1 MLLVLGDVGDVTNR
15 PDGIAVPRDHT
26 RNRTTA
32 NLFRVQQFDLK
43 TFAQPRLPMRIGA
56 ALPAP
61 ASGSPALCGSIIL

>member
-15 PDGIAVPRDHT
+15 PGGIAVLREFTLEIEPPRT
-26 RNRTTA
+26 
-32 NLFRVQQFDLK
+32 LFRVQQFDLK
-43 TFAQPRLPMRIGA
+43 TFAAPASMRIGA